1 MNEESMMGIGYQED
15 LSLKNSGVPTQ
26 LSGNVS
32 EPLTSFEHRGD
43 NHSSLVMIKWNDG
56 YRASGT

>member
-1 MNEESMMGIGYQED
+1 MGIGYQED
-15 LSLKNSGVPTQ
+15 SSLKNSGVPTQ
-26 LSGNVS
+26 LSGNIS
-32 EPLTSFEHRGD
+32 EPLTSFEHGGD